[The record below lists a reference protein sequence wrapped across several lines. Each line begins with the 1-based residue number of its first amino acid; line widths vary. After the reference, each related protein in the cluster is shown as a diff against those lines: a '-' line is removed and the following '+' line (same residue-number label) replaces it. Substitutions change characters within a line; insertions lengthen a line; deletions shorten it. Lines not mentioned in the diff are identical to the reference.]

1 MNELEEKIATLR
13 IKRTLKNIAKQQI
26 GYNDL
31 TNIVQWQLRDR
42 GKFIP
47 EEIQLMI
54 GLQVKYN

>member
-47 EEIQLMI
+47 EEIQLMT